1 MDGFEV
7 KRRGDSNVEL
17 KILLYLDQQPEK
29 HKLSPLLSQLLDIHT
44 DTLPNVIMAL
54 WQYIKSHRLQDADD
68 RRIVVCDEKLVGV
81 LLFN

>member
-29 HKLSPLLSQLLDIHT
+29 HKLSPPLSQLLDIHT

-81 LLFN
+81 LLSN